1 MSKKILYNEEAR
13 KALKRGVDAVAD
25 AVKIT
30 IGPRGRNVV
39 LDKGYG
45 SPTITND
52 GVSIAREIT
61 LKDKFENMGAE
72 IVKEV
77 ASKTNDGAGDGTTT
91 ATILIQAIVSEGM
104 KQTTMGV
111 NAMGVRFGI
120 EAAARDV
127 VKALRSIA
135 KPIKSDEEI
144 MQVATIAAE
153 SRELGT
159 IIAET
164 IKKVGKDG
172 VVTVEESQS
181 TGLESE
187 IVEGIQFD
195 KGYISPYMIT
205 NPDRMES
212 EFKEPAILVTDKK
225 ISGIKEVLPLL
236 EQLAQTGKKDLV
248 IIAEDV
254 DGEALSTFIVNKLR
268 GTFNVL
274 AIKAPNYGDAKKASL
289 EDIAVT
295 VGATVISEEVGIKF
309 EKANISMLGHA
320 RKVISTKD
328 GTIIVGGKGKKA
340 DIEKRADQI
349 RKQASQTDNKY
360 DRAKLEERVE
370 KLSGGVAV
378 IRVGAATE
386 TEMKYLKLKIEDAV
400 NATKAAIEEGI
411 VAGGGVALVRAA
423 HLVGQHIR
431 EAASKNQNPSA
442 KNSKTEKMAADMS
455 PVLSKEHLLGYEIV
469 LKALEAPTKQIAINA
484 GKEDGSVIVDKIKN
498 GRGAIGYDALRDE
511 MVIDMIA
518 AGIVDPVKVT
528 RLGVENACSAAAIL
542 LTTEAAV
549 AEIPEEKKEGNHAG
563 AGMEY

>member
-13 KALKRGVDAVAD
+13 KALKKGVDAVANV
-25 AVKIT
+25 VKIT
-30 IGPRGRNVV
+30 LGPRGRNVV

-52 GVSIAREIT
+52 GVSIAKDIT

-120 EAAARDV
+120 EDAAKDV
-127 VKALRSIA
+127 VKALKHLA

-144 MQVATIAAE
+144 KQVATIAAE
-153 SRELGT
+153 SAELGA
-159 IIAET
+159 IIADT

-205 NPDRMES
+205 NSERMEA
-212 EFKEPAILVTDKK
+212 EFKEPAILITDKK
-225 ISGIKEVLPLL
+225 ISSIKEILPML

-254 DGEALSTFIVNKLR
+254 DGDALATFVVNKLR

-274 AIKAPNYGDAKKASL
+274 AVKAPGYGENKKALL

-295 VGATVISEEVGIKF
+295 VGAVVISEEVGIKF
-309 EKANISMLGHA
+309 EKTTVNMLGKA

-328 GTIIVGGKGKKA
+328 STIIVGGKGKKA
-340 DIEKRADQI
+340 EIDSRVNQIKRQIEQND
-349 RKQASQTDNKY
+349 SKY
-360 DRAKLEERVE
+360 DKEKLEERVA

-378 IRVGAATE
+378 IHVGAATE

-411 VAGGGVALVRAA
+411 VAGGGVALVKAA
-423 HLVGQHIR
+423 YEVGKAMAAKIKEQK
-431 EAASKNQNPSA
+431 ASKEQ
-442 KNSKTEKMAADMS
+442 
-455 PVLSKEHLLGYEIV
+455 LLGYEIV
-469 LKALEAPTKQIAINA
+469 LKALEAPTRQIAINA
-484 GKEDGSVIVDKIKN
+484 GKDDGSVIVDKIKN
-498 GRGAIGYDALRDE
+498 GKGNIGYDALRDE
-511 MVIDMIA
+511 MVPDMIA

-542 LTTEAAV
+542 LTTEAAI
-549 AEIPEEKKEGNHAG
+549 ADEPEEKKEQGHG
-563 AGMEY
+563 GGQGMEY